1 MYIYPLEE
9 IKKQRKKQVR
19 KLLIHLQDS
28 NISTNASK
36 TSLISVTVKENSTE
50 ILGYVNSSNSS
61 KKYEVVIPSQGKST
75 CTCDYYKYK
84 YKDCKHIYIT
94 GLKYVLY
101 HE

>member
-9 IKKQRKKQVR
+9 IKKQREKQVR

-61 KKYEVVIPSQGKST
+61 KYFWSPHDPNVAAYSLSECMQQFLQKS
-75 CTCDYYKYK
+75 
-84 YKDCKHIYIT
+84 KHLLPT
-94 GLKYVLY
+94 SSLAK
-101 HE
+101 